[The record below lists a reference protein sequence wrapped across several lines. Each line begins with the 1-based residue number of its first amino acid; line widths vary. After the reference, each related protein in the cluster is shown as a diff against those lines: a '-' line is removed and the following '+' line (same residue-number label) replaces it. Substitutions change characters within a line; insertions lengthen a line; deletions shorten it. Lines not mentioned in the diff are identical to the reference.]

1 MFTTFTIQMNNFQ
14 EILSKYE
21 DAKKQYQK
29 DIASKF
35 STRDFFDYNEILFS
49 AHSCAIEG
57 NSFSVDETRELKE
70 HGLQLKLQNKSMFE
84 AFEILDHFKAFEFL
98 FNNLNKPLSEE
109 LLINTHQLLTQ
120 NTILYSKGSQPGEYT
135 KTRMAAGDTIFPDH
149 EISIQS
155 ISTLMDSTQAA
166 LDNGKVH
173 PVEISAKFHQFFI
186 YLHPFPDGNG
196 RIGRLFSNFIL
207 AKKEHPLII
216 ITKEQKKE
224 YINALKQTQKHNDMD
239 IISSFFLNTSII
251 RMNYEL
257 KQNKAEIA
265 NTQYKK
271 NQGLSFI
278 F

>member
-1 MFTTFTIQMNNFQ
+1 MNHFQ
-14 EILSKYE
+14 EILGRYE
-21 DAKKQYQK
+21 EMKDQYQK
-29 DIASKF
+29 EIASKF
-35 STRDFFDYNEILFS
+35 STSDFFDYNEILFS

-57 NSFSVDETRELKE
+57 NSFSVDETKELKE
-70 HGLQLKLQNKSMFE
+70 QGLDLKLQNKSMFE

-109 LLINTHQLLTQ
+109 LLTNTHKLLTQ
-120 NTILYSKGSQPGEYT
+120 NTILYSKGYQPGEYT

-149 EISIQS
+149 EKSIQS
-155 ISTLMDSTQAA
+155 ITNLMDSTQAA
-166 LDNGKVH
+166 IDNGKVH

-207 AKKEHPLII
+207 AKKEHPFII

-224 YINALKQTQKHNDMD
+224 YIDALKQTQKHNDMN
-239 IISSFFLNTSII
+239 IISAFFLKTSIL
-251 RMNYEL
+251 RMTNEL
-257 KQNKAEIA
+257 EQNKAQIT
-265 NTQYKK
+265 NTEPRK
-271 NQGLSFI
+271 NKGLSFM